1 MPFASRYIALALAAA
16 LFLNPLARAEG
27 AAPPAEAKPKEWA
40 VLPLLPAETVAA
52 VSVKDVTSAKERLK
66 ETGLWKILDR
76 PELKEMIKVPLR
88 QARGGLAMAEGATG
102 QSLDD
107 LLNSLQGE
115 VTIAFMGMLDLFGED
130 GRPLPDVLFAIQP
143 RENGKLWMAAIDK
156 AVDKLNTQTQNTLII
171 EERVVG
177 KASVVTLSHPQA
189 DIQINYC
196 MTDGVFL
203 LALGPGRVEKVL
215 AARGA
220 AEAGNQEE
228 LAKTLKAAPAFQH
241 TLDKAGGS
249 YDAMA
254 YLNLEALRNLPKTPF
269 KPKNDAEQRGWDAVG
284 LNGIQAV
291 SYTIG
296 IQGKGLR
303 ETIFLDCPAEKQ
315 SGIWALF
322 GGAAGGADAAKALAR
337 EPGNAVV
344 AGALA
349 VEPERLLAAFTAL
362 AQVDNPNA
370 KADIDAALAK
380 AGQDLGIS
388 VREDLFQAFSGEVTF
403 SLAMPA
409 AHPKLPVGFPRPV
422 LKLGLRDAAVARKVL
437 SALTQAAFKN
447 WDVRQTM
454 AGDRP
459 IMVAR
464 EKQAFGKDPGCLSW
478 SLGEK
483 ELIVSIFPLAVRGEV
498 ERLASESAPSLE
510 SDTDFDAG
518 RQKLAGRYQAL
529 AYVDAGAIATAAYDI
544 LIPLAQLKGAGGPN
558 IDPNVL
564 PTSGVLARNL
574 GGTLFGISGGKDGLA
589 ISAYSSTGLF
599 ATLGPGLAALGQYMK
614 RHGGR
619 AVAQDP
625 ELPAERESYRTK
637 LGELGQRL
645 RAFAWDHAGAIPNNL
660 DELTPDHISAEE
672 RKDLGNVKYR
682 GNQGAPNK
690 IVAYYDLGADVRGP
704 IPVLLQSGDVRV
716 IHPGQ
721 LASLLEKGFTG
732 DPAKPWEVQAVKPP
746 SLPPD
751 F

>member
-1 MPFASRYIALALAAA
+1 MPFTFRYIALVLAAA
-16 LFLNPLARAEG
+16 LLLSPLARAED
-27 AAPPAEAKPKEWA
+27 AAPPANAKPKEWA
-40 VLPLLPAETVAA
+40 VLPLLPAETVVA
-52 VSVKDVTSAKERLK
+52 VSVKDVSGAKERLK

-76 PELKEMIKVPLR
+76 PELKEMIKLPLR

-102 QSLDD
+102 QRLDD

-143 RENGKLWMAAIDK
+143 RENEKLWMAAVDK

-171 EERVVG
+171 EERLVG

-189 DIQINYC
+189 DIQINYT
-196 MTDGVFL
+196 MSDGVFL
-203 LALGPGRVEKVL
+203 MALGPGRVEKLL
-215 AARGA
+215 AAHGA

-228 LAKTLKAAPAFQH
+228 LAKTLKAAPAFQR
-241 TLDKAGGS
+241 TLEKAGGT
-249 YDAMA
+249 YDAML
-254 YLNLEALRNLPKTPF
+254 YLNLEALRKLPQSPF
-269 KPKNDAEQRGWDAVG
+269 KPKNEREQRAWDAVG
-284 LNGIQAV
+284 LNGIQAA

-315 SGIWALF
+315 SGIWGLF
-322 GGAAGGADAAKALAR
+322 GGAEGGADAAKALAR
-337 EPGNAVV
+337 EPGNAIV

-349 VEPERLLAAFTAL
+349 VEPERLQAAFTAL
-362 AQVDNPNA
+362 AQIDNPNA
-370 KADIDAALAK
+370 QADIDAALAK
-380 AGQDLGIS
+380 AGQDLGVS

-403 SLAMPA
+403 SLAVPA
-409 AHPKLPVGFPRPV
+409 AHPKLPVGFPRPI
-422 LKLGLRDAAVARKVL
+422 LKLGVRDAAAARKTL
-437 SALTQAAFKN
+437 DALTRAAFKN

-459 IMVAR
+459 VMVAR
-464 EKQAFGKDPGCLSW
+464 EKQHFGKDPGCLAW

-483 ELIVSIFPLAVRGEV
+483 ELIVSLFPLAVRGEV
-498 ERLASESAPSLE
+498 ERLASETTPPLE
-510 SDTDFDAG
+510 SDADFGAG
-518 RQKLAGRYQAL
+518 RQKLDGRYQAL

-544 LIPLAQLKGAGGPN
+544 LIPLAQIKGAGGQN
-558 IDPNVL
+558 VDPNVL

-574 GGTLFGISGGKDGLA
+574 GGTLFGVSGGKDGLA
-589 ISAYSSTGLF
+589 INAYSSTGLF
-599 ATLGPGLAALGQYMK
+599 ATLGPGLAAARQYLK
-614 RHGGR
+614 RHGGE
-619 AVAQDP
+619 AVAHDP
-625 ELPAERESYRTK
+625 ELPAERESYRSK
-637 LGELGQRL
+637 LEELGQRL
-645 RAFAWDHAGAIPNNL
+645 RAYAWDHAGAVPNTL
-660 DELTPDHISAEE
+660 DELAPDHISMDE
-672 RKDLGNVKYR
+672 RKDLGDVKYR

-690 IVAYYDLGADVRGP
+690 IVAYYDLGADARGP

-721 LASLLEKGFTG
+721 LVSLLEKGFTG